1 MNLYFF
7 TEVRLDRVDG
17 VIWCPQAFSMALW
30 QRYLEKFEHVFV
42 ICRVNHTNNH
52 SNENL
57 VKLDDDRVSVI
68 DLPYYIGIFSYL
80 KLKKVLK
87 AEINSFIHLGDAYIC
102 RVPGL
107 IGTLAVEC
115 LVKKNIPYGIEVVGN
130 PWESLAQISNPVLS
144 FVLKRI
150 GKSQLMYIAKHSSAA
165 LYVTNYILQKEY
177 PVKEG
182 VFTTGASNVILNDNY
197 YSKEP
202 YHVDLHLSNRQIKI
216 LSVGSLAQMYKAP
229 DIILKAL
236 AKIKEKGYN
245 PYLTWFGDGKFKDD
259 MIKLAND
266 LGLEQNVN
274 FAGTVK
280 QDVIR
285 QEFLNTDIFIHAS
298 RAEGLPRAVVE
309 AMAYGLPC
317 IGSSIA
323 GIPELLDK
331 KAIISPGSV
340 AELAEKIHYFI
351 KNPDFMQNE
360 AIKNW
365 HESKKYH
372 NDILSK
378 RRLDFYEEL
387 IEKSKI

>member
-7 TEVRLDRVDG
+7 TEVRFDRVDG
-17 VIWCPQAFSMALW
+17 TIWCPQAFSMALW
-30 QRYLEKFEHVFV
+30 QRYLERFEHVFIV
-42 ICRVNHTNNH
+42 CRVNHTNNH
-52 SNENL
+52 SSENL

-68 DLPYYIGIFSYL
+68 DLPYYIGVFSYF

-87 AEINSFIHLGDAYIC
+87 TKINSFIHIGDAYIC

-107 IGTLAVEC
+107 IGTLAVKC

-130 PWESLAQISNPVLS
+130 PWESLAQLTNPVLS

-150 GKSQLMYIAKHSSAA
+150 GRSQLVYIAEHSSAA

-177 PVKEG
+177 PVRKG
-182 VFTTGASNVILNDNY
+182 IFTTGASNVILKDDY
-197 YSKEP
+197 YSNKP
-202 YHVDLHLSNRQIKI
+202 SHVDPNLSNRQIRL

-229 DIILKAL
+229 DVILKAV
-236 AKIKEKGYN
+236 ARIKEKGYN
-245 PYLTWFGDGKFKDD
+245 PYLTWFGDGKFKND
-259 MIKLAND
+259 MIRLAND

-280 QDVIR
+280 QDAIR

-317 IGSSIA
+317 IGSAIA
-323 GIPELLDK
+323 GVPELLDK
-331 KAIISPGSV
+331 RATVSPGSV
-340 AELAEKIHYFI
+340 VELSEKIDCFI
-351 KNPDFMQNE
+351 NNPDFMKNQ

-365 HESKKYH
+365 NESKKYH
-372 NDILSK
+372 NDILTK
-378 RRLDFYEEL
+378 RRLKFFDEV
-387 IEKSKI
+387 IEKSKV